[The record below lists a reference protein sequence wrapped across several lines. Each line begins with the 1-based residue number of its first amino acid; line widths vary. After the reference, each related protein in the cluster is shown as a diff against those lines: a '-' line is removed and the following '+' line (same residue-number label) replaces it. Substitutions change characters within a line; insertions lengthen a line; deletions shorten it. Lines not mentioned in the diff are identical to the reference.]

1 MRAIGKTLVK
11 WKSEIK
17 ASFIKIDGRRISN
30 GPIES
35 TNNKIKTTLKPLM
48 VLEKSQ
54 DLEIEFYI
62 LSIKI
67 YPFKINSNYR
77 LSAYKKGTLSQ
88 VPF

>member
-1 MRAIGKTLVK
+1 MDEEYLTDLLNPQI
-11 WKSEIK
+11 IK
-17 ASFIKIDGRRISN
+17 LKPS
-30 GPIES
+30 
-35 TNNKIKTTLKPLM
+35 LKPLM
-48 VLEKSQ
+48 ALENSQ

-67 YPFKINSNYR
+67 YPFRINSNYR